1 MEKELTKKEISKI
14 IGETTKA
21 LNDKDKS
28 VLVLTSNMAAGKG
41 NLVEILALVAKT
53 LKRISDADLTGK
65 LAVDALIESLKET
78 KKKEKALEDMSED
91 ELLEEL
97 KKTMES
103 IKKVLS

>member
-1 MEKELTKKEISKI
+1 MEKELTKKEINKT

-28 VLVLTSNMAAGKG
+28 VLILTSNMTVGKG
-41 NLVEILALVAKT
+41 NLVEILAL
-53 LKRISDADLTGK
+53 IGK
-65 LAVDALIESLKET
+65 LLKGISEDDLIGKLVVDELIESLKET

>member
-1 MEKELTKKEISKI
+1 MEKELTKKEINKT

-28 VLVLTSNMAAGKG
+28 VLIITSNMAVGKG
-41 NLVEILALVAKT
+41 NLVEILALVGKT
-53 LKRISDADLTGK
+53 LKRISEDDLIGK
-65 LAVDALIESLKET
+65 LAVDALIQSLKDT

-97 KKTMES
+97 KKTVEGLKN
-103 IKKVLS
+103 ILG